1 MQYNTVNNIIPNYTV
16 KNYTPLTQA
25 PSSHC
30 PVDNIS
36 KDGQKQ
42 PSGSKVMV
50 KTVWWAKHSG
60 QHKCTFK
67 ATMSTQVYFN
77 LRAQDKAKRQKTSH
91 EQFKSSKVA
100 QRQ

>member
-1 MQYNTVNNIIPNYTV
+1 
-16 KNYTPLTQA
+16 
-25 PSSHC
+25 
-30 PVDNIS
+30 
-36 KDGQKQ
+36 
-42 PSGSKVMV
+42 MV

-91 EQFKSSKVA
+91 EQFKSWHNDSDSGAEVEEPGGA
-100 QRQ
+100 ASSSGS